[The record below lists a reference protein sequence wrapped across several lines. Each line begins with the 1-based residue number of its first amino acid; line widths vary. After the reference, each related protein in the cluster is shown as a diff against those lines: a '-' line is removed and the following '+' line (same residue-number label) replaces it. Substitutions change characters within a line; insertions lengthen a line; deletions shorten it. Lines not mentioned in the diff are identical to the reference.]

1 MITAQKT
8 RGRRV
13 LATAALAVATLS
25 AAGCGAINDQA
36 TTDEYA
42 PSDGVMFTAGD
53 LEVRNLMLVTNSADE
68 EARVLGSLVND
79 SADAAR
85 VNLQVDGSSV
95 SIEVPAESVTKL
107 EDDANKTVVP
117 SAGEEP
123 GALAT
128 VNVTVNG
135 TAQEEPVPVVNGA
148 LSEYRQYLPGG
159 YSEDTVEHLEH
170 SEEDSHGGG
179 H

>member
-8 RGRRV
+8 RGRRA

-42 PSDGVMFTAGD
+42 PSDGVIFTAGD

-68 EARVLGSLVND
+68 EARVLGSLIND
-79 SADAAR
+79 SDSAAS
-85 VNLQVDGSSV
+85 VNLQIDGSSV
-95 SIEVPAESVTKL
+95 AIEVPAESVTQL

-117 SAGEEP
+117 SAGGEP
-123 GALAT
+123 GAHT
-128 VNVTVNG
+128 MVNVTVNG
-135 TAQEEPVPVVNGA
+135 DAQEESVPVVNGA
-148 LSEYRQYLPGG
+148 LAEYRQYLPGG
-159 YSEDTVEHLEH
+159 YSEDTVEHLKHE
-170 SEEDSHGGG
+170 EEDSHGGG